1 MMNDLLFGSQQEKQR
16 RGNLWGR
23 FVPWVPQWCWSALFS
38 SKGWGWQGGELHC
51 SVCWG
56 L

>member
-1 MMNDLLFGSQQEKQR
+1 MMNYLLFGSQQAKQR

-23 FVPWVPQWCWSALFS
+23 FVPWVLQRSLDGA
-38 SKGWGWQGGELHC
+38 GGGREVNYTA
-51 SVCWG
+51 VC